1 MAQFFNENL
10 SKSLKVSKSLMNKIL
25 VMRNRFLWTL
35 VRLVQVKPQTPL
47 LNQENDA
54 NNEAGKSGEQPT
66 APKNTKPGSD
76 SKPNPR
82 PEDGPPDLD
91 ELWNDFNRKLGSLFG
106 NKNQKPTDNS
116 NSSEGKNQDFSRP
129 EPINQNN
136 SNNNPKDI
144 GNKAQDWIKRNMNNS
159 NNNGKKPNLIFP
171 KIGAGIVL
179 LGIFVVWMFSGIFI
193 VQEGQAGLVL
203 QFGKFKDTTRP
214 GINWRLPFPIQSHE
228 IVNVSNVRSVE
239 IGRSFVIQAT
249 NLKDSSMLTEDEN
262 IIDVKFAV
270 QYRLKD
276 PTDYLFL
283 NRDPD
288 AAVVQAAE
296 TSVREIVG
304 KSKMD
309 DVLYVGRE
317 RIGIDLA
324 SSIQAILDSYKT
336 GIFITS
342 VNVQNVQPPEQVQ
355 ASFDDAVKAGQDQ
368 ERQKNEGQ
376 AYAND
381 IVPRAKGAAG
391 RLIEEAEGYKAKVV
405 ATAEGDASR
414 FKQIYSEYSKA
425 PQITRDRMYID
436 VMQQIYQSVTKVIV
450 DTHSSNQLLYL
461 PLDKLIQQA
470 TPRDANSPAG
480 PGALNPNSAVQP
492 PSGSITVPLNSPN
505 NSSSGVVP
513 ATPGNSNSDKRD
525 LFRSRERN

>member
-1 MAQFFNENL
+1 
-10 SKSLKVSKSLMNKIL
+10 
-25 VMRNRFLWTL
+25 
-35 VRLVQVKPQTPL
+35 
-47 LNQENDA
+47 
-54 NNEAGKSGEQPT
+54 
-66 APKNTKPGSD
+66 
-76 SKPNPR
+76 
-82 PEDGPPDLD
+82 
-91 ELWNDFNRKLGSLFG
+91 
-106 NKNQKPTDNS
+106 
-116 NSSEGKNQDFSRP
+116 
-129 EPINQNN
+129 
-136 SNNNPKDI
+136 
-144 GNKAQDWIKRNMNNS
+144 
-159 NNNGKKPNLIFP
+159 
-171 KIGAGIVL
+171 
-179 LGIFVVWMFSGIFI
+179 
-193 VQEGQAGLVL
+193 
-203 QFGKFKDTTRP
+203 
-214 GINWRLPFPIQSHE
+214 
-228 IVNVSNVRSVE
+228 
-239 IGRSFVIQAT
+239 
-249 NLKDSSMLTEDEN
+249 
-262 IIDVKFAV
+262 
-270 QYRLKD
+270 
-276 PTDYLFL
+276 
-283 NRDPD
+283 
-288 AAVVQAAE
+288 
-296 TSVREIVG
+296 
-304 KSKMD
+304 
-309 DVLYVGRE
+309 
-317 RIGIDLA
+317 LA

-414 FKQIYSEYSKA
+414 FKQIYTEYSKS

-470 TPRDANSPAG
+470 GPRDANSPAG
-480 PGALNPNSAVQP
+480 PGSLNPNSAVQP

-513 ATPGNSNSDKRD
+513 SSPGNSNSDKRD

>member
-1 MAQFFNENL
+1 
-10 SKSLKVSKSLMNKIL
+10 MNKFL
-25 VMRNRFLWTL
+25 LLRNQFLWKIYNWLKPL
-35 VRLVQVKPQTPL
+35 VSGPL
-47 LNQENDA
+47 LSQENGP
-54 NNEAGKSGEQPT
+54 NNVDSNKDETNKAGD
-66 APKNTKPGSD
+66 SD
-76 SKPNPR
+76 HSSNNQTNPNQGTRNNPQ
-82 PEDGPPDLD
+82 DGPPDLD
-91 ELWNDFNRKLGSLFG
+91 ELWNDFNKRLGNLFG
-106 NKNQKPTDNS
+106 NKNQTPSNGKES
-116 NSSEGKNQDFSRP
+116 NSEDTKKRPTSQDSF
-129 EPINQNN
+129 NQNQGNQQEPN
-136 SNNNPKDI
+136 SNNSSKDF
-144 GNKAQDWIKRNMNNS
+144 GNKAQEWFKRNMKPTNKGSGS
-159 NNNGKKPNLIFP
+159 NNGNGNNGNMFFP
-171 KIGAGIVL
+171 KIGAGLIL
-179 LGIFVVWMFSGIFI
+179 LGVFVAWMLSGIFI
-193 VQEGQAGLVL
+193 IQEGQAGIVL
-203 QFGKFKDTTRP
+203 QFGKYKYTTRP

-228 IVNVSNVRSVE
+228 VVNVSNVRSVE

-276 PTDYLFL
+276 PTDYLFM

-296 TSVREIVG
+296 TAIREIVG

-317 RIGIDLA
+317 RIGIELA
-324 SSIQAILDSYKT
+324 NSVQAILDSYKS

-391 RLIEEAEGYKAKVV
+391 RLLQEAEGYKAKVI

-414 FKQIYSEYSKA
+414 FKQIYAEYSKA

-436 VMQQIYQSVTKVIV
+436 VMKQIYQNVTKVIV

-461 PLDKLIQQA
+461 PLDKLIQKTNANDISNGSGSSSA
-470 TPRDANSPAG
+470 T
-480 PGALNPNSAVQP
+480 QP
-492 PSGSITVPLNSPN
+492 PSGSETVPLNPTI
-505 NSSSGVVP
+505 SGTGPSASV
-513 ATPGNSNSDKRD
+513 NSNSNNTSDKREV
-525 LFRSRERN
+525 FRSRERDLR

>member
-1 MAQFFNENL
+1 
-10 SKSLKVSKSLMNKIL
+10 MNKIL
-25 VMRNRFLWTL
+25 LLRNQFLL
-35 VRLVQVKPQTPL
+35 ALFRYMQVKPQLPL
-47 LNQENDA
+47 FSQENDPTKGE
-54 NNEAGKSGEQPT
+54 NGQSGESSNNPQS
-66 APKNTKPGSD
+66 TKPSND
-76 SKPNPR
+76 PKSNQR

-91 ELWNDFNRKLGSLFG
+91 ELWNEFNRKLGSMFG
-106 NKNQKPTDNS
+106 SKNQKPTNNS
-116 NSSEGKNQDFSRP
+116 NNVSNSNQDAPRS
-129 EPINQNN
+129 ESTNQNN
-136 SNNNPKDI
+136 SNNNPKDL
-144 GNKAQDWIKRNMNNS
+144 GNKAQEWIKKNINNS
-159 NNNGKKPNLIFP
+159 NKNGNKPNSIFP
-171 KIGAGIVL
+171 KLGVGIVL
-179 LGIFVVWMFSGIFI
+179 LGVFVVWMFSGIFI
-193 VQEGQAGLVL
+193 VQEGQAGIVL
-203 QFGKFKDTTRP
+203 QFGKYKYTTRP
-214 GINWRLPFPIQSHE
+214 GINWRLPFPVQSHE

-296 TSVREIVG
+296 TSIREIVG

-324 SSIQAILDSYKT
+324 SFIQAILDSYKA

-391 RLIEEAEGYKAKVV
+391 RLIEEAEGYKAKVI
-405 ATAEGDASR
+405 ATAEGDSSR
-414 FKQIYSEYSKA
+414 FKQIYAEYSKA

-461 PLDKLIQQA
+461 PLDKLIQQVN
-470 TPRDANSPAG
+470 PRDSTSPPG
-480 PGALNPNSAVQP
+480 PGTLNPNSAVQP
-492 PSGSITVPLNSPN
+492 PSGSVTVPLNSSNTP
-505 NSSSGVVP
+505 SLGSVP
-513 ATPGNSNSDKRD
+513 AVPGSLNSDKRD